1 MQTPTTPLQTAVH
14 DWYQSKIEDD
24 YTGAIDDLME
34 HGCQS
39 GMVSDL
45 IYYTDTTAFYQEHRQ
60 EIHALITELSE
71 AVGRPVDGLLRGWDK
86 SDPFAIK
93 TTNQNL
99 LAWFGFEETARR
111 MNPEL

>member
-1 MQTPTTPLQTAVH
+1 MTSLETTVQNWIDH
-14 DWYQSKIEDD
+14 QKEEG
-24 YTGAIDDLME
+24 YTSALSDLME

-60 EIHALITELSE
+60 EIQALITELADDCGCSI
-71 AVGRPVDGLLRGWDK
+71 GDLLRDWDK
-86 SDPFAIK
+86 SDPFANE

-99 LAWFGFEETARR
+99 LAWFGFEETARQ
-111 MNPEL
+111 LGGA